1 MKTGGVVKN
10 ANIVIMFQM
19 FMSINI
25 QMKKIKYVNR
35 AVMIVVIN
43 STKLIIHIRS
53 RKKMK
58 RTVLELLVNI
68 VIC

>member
-35 AVMIVVIN
+35 AVVIVVIN